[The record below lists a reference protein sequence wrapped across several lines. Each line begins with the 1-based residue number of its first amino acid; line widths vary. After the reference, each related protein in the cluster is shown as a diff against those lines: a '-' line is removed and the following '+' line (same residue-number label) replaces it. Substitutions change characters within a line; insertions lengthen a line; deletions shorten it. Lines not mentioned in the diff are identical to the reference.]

1 MAELDRNPDL
11 EPIPPVVDTKP
22 DLEVVESTT
31 TPTIGETRVEEFSIN
46 GDSLVSKV
54 KELIQEGNARRIII
68 KNQEGHTLIEIPLTV
83 GVVGGAIG
91 VLAFP
96 VTAALG
102 AIGAMVARLT
112 LVVEKKVD

>member
-1 MAELDRNPDL
+1 MSEPNQNPEM
-11 EPIPPVVDTKP
+11 EPIPTVVDTKP
-22 DLEVVESTT
+22 NLEVVDSTS
-31 TPTIGETRVEEFSIN
+31 TPAVGETRVEEFSVN
-46 GDSLVSKV
+46 GDSLVGKV
-54 KELIQEGNARRIII
+54 KELIEEGNARRIII

-83 GVVGGAIG
+83 GVVGGALG